1 MENRKTV
8 FPVFR
13 KSGRENRKTKEQ
25 INFSTFPANYT
36 EAGKPVFLG
45 VQENGFPEV
54 FQGLFRAVIPRIV
67 VAREE
72 GLQSKSL
79 KVRLYA
85 LRRAPAAIT
94 LPFDDIRLKP
104 TGCRIHCRSAFG
116 YDAKGVY

>member
-1 MENRKTV
+1 MEKWKTV
-8 FPVFR
+8 FPVFQNGGLE
-13 KSGRENRKTKEQ
+13 KWKTKEPTD
-25 INFSTFPANYT
+25 FAAVPANYT
-36 EAGKPVFLG
+36 AAGKPVFLG